1 MSGSYITV
9 SQLNRYIKFVLC
21 EDPKLR
27 GVYVKGEISNFN
39 RNYRSGHCYFSIK
52 DADASVKAVM
62 FKTTADRVRFDI
74 EDGISVIVRAD
85 VSLYERDGAYQLV
98 VSDIIPFGAGEMAV
112 AFEQLKAKLSEKGLF
127 DEAFKKPIPRFPK
140 KIAVISSKTGAAIQD
155 ILNIMRRR
163 MPYVEVL
170 LYPVAVQG
178 LDTAPDVINA
188 IKAIETMGEADEI
201 IIARGGGSAED
212 LFQFNN
218 EALAYAIFNC
228 KIPVISAIGHET
240 DFTIC
245 DFVSDL
251 RAPTPSAAAELA
263 GASVNGIEEKI
274 VFAVVRAK
282 NSISSKISSNK
293 YTLEN
298 VYIPKI
304 TAKIYENLQK
314 NRQNIDF
321 LVKYSEKALD
331 TKIALLRTRFTSNCE
346 RLETVNPFSVLKRG
360 YAVVNDENGRQM
372 VSKKQIKKGQNLYI
386 KLNDGSFSA
395 TVTGVDENV

>member
-1 MSGSYITV
+1 MGGSYITV
-9 SQLNRYIKFVLC
+9 SQLNRYIKFLLS

-62 FKTTADRVRFDI
+62 FKTTADRMRFDI
-74 EDGISVIVRAD
+74 EDGMSVIVRAD

-98 VSDIIPFGAGEMAV
+98 VSDVIPFGAGELAV
-112 AFEQLKAKLSEKGLF
+112 AFEQLKARLAEKGLF

-170 LYPVAVQG
+170 LYPVSVQG
-178 LDTAPDVINA
+178 INTAPDVVTA
-188 IKAIETMGEADEI
+188 LKKIESAAEVDEI

-218 EALAYAIFNC
+218 EELAYAVFNC

-245 DFVSDL
+245 DFVADL

-263 GASVNGIEEKI
+263 GASVNDVAEKI
-274 VFAVVRAK
+274 NFAVSRAK
-282 NSISSKISSNK
+282 SSVASRISANK

-321 LVKYSEKALD
+321 LLKYSVKALNSK
-331 TKIALLRTRFTSNCE
+331 TALLRTRFIGDCE
-346 RLETVNPFSVLKRG
+346 RLENVNPFSVLKRG
-360 YAVVNDENGRQM
+360 YAVVSDDSGRQIF
-372 VSKKQIKKGQNLYI
+372 SKEQIQKGQSINI
-386 KLNDGSFSA
+386 KLNDGAITA
-395 TVTGVDENV
+395 TVTGVE

>member
-1 MSGSYITV
+1 MSDSYITV
-9 SQLNRYIKFVLC
+9 SQLNRYIKFVLSD
-21 EDPKLR
+21 DPKLR

-52 DADASVKAVM
+52 DAEASVKAVM
-62 FKTTADRVRFDI
+62 FKTAADRIRFEI
-74 EDGISVIVRAD
+74 EDGMSVIVRAD

-98 VSDIIPFGAGEMAV
+98 ASDIIPFGAGELAV
-112 AFEQLKAKLSEKGLF
+112 AFEQLKVKLAEKGLF
-127 DEAFKKPIPRFPK
+127 DEAHKKPIPKSPQ

-155 ILNIMRRR
+155 ILNILRRR
-163 MPYVEVL
+163 MPYTEVQ
-170 LYPVAVQG
+170 LYPVSVQG
-178 LDTAPDVINA
+178 SNTVPDIINA
-188 IKAIETMGEADEI
+188 IKLIEDSAEADEI

-245 DFVSDL
+245 DFVADL

-263 GASVNGIEEKI
+263 GMSIAEVAEKVDFSI
-274 VFAVVRAK
+274 SRAK
-282 NSISSKISSNK
+282 ATVDSRISANK

-304 TAKIYENLQK
+304 IAKIHENLQK
-314 NRQNIDF
+314 NRQKVDF
-321 LVKYSEKALD
+321 LIEYSEKALNLK
-331 TKIALLRTRFTSNCE
+331 TTLLRTRFMSDCA
-346 RLETVNPFSVLKRG
+346 RLETANPFSVLNRG
-360 YAVVNDENGRQM
+360 YAVVSDYTGHHL
-372 VSKKQIKKGQNLYI
+372 VSKEQIEKGQNLYI
-386 KLNDGSFSA
+386 KLKDGGFSA
-395 TVTGVDENV
+395 TVTGVD